1 MYIIIHINI
10 MQSTQTIN
18 IEIEEV
24 QQKEV
29 KEVKEIKEVKK
40 RTKKVIPVCQIC
52 DEKLNKSTHQPIK
65 CEYCSFDACRTCC
78 ETYALNEPTIKCMNT
93 ACGREWTRKFIR
105 ETFTLVFINGTLKQH
120 REQILFDR
128 ERALLPMTQPII
140 ERKIACAKID
150 KQVSA
155 VREQISIL
163 NNQISDLYR
172 ERNLISTNTRT
183 NTAERASFVR
193 ACPDEDCRGFLSS
206 QWKCGICEKWTCPDC
221 HVIKGY
227 TRDAVHTCDADEL
240 ATARLLAA
248 DTKPCPKCATGIFK
262 IDGCFAKDT
271 QIPLFDGTTKM
282 SQDICIGDV
291 LVGDDG
297 LQRTVLDTTTGIDE
311 MYEVVQNKGIN
322 YTVNSKHTLAFKY
335 CGDKTISWQES
346 TNRWKLIWFDRTTK
360 KQKTK
365 DFKICEFESKD
376 LAFMAASIFKDTL
389 KFDDVIEI
397 MVDDYMKLDN
407 TVKRNLMGYKSNGIN
422 YNHIDVELD
431 PYMLGIW
438 LGDGIHSRPEIAT
451 NDSEIV
457 DYINEWCKINK
468 AAFVYEKNNKYKI
481 RIKQLNISGEKQGE
495 NPFSKLLRKYNLLN
509 NKHIPNEYL
518 MNSRTSRLSLLAGI
532 IDTDGHVSS
541 NGKRIT
547 VIQTRDE
554 LSMQIMF
561 LARSL
566 GFIVNHT
573 IRERKNCTIFGL
585 EPKDYKNQYIINIS
599 GDLICEIPT
608 LISRKKCMNSNANKD
623 HLRTSVQVNKLEN
636 GMYYGWQVDENHRFI
651 LPDFTVVK
659 NCDQM
664 WCTQCHT
671 AFSWRT
677 GAIQNAVHNP
687 HYYEWLRRSN
697 GGEAPRNPGDVLC
710 AREMNHEL
718 FSTISRIIRQ
728 RHVRA
733 PNAKACIS
741 RCDSIIRNTTHLNYV
756 ERRPPVN
763 YERRNEDLRVK
774 YLMKE
779 ITETEMKIQLQKDD
793 KFHNRNQEQSNIFQ
807 MISTTVADIMFRFL
821 HYIEAENPY
830 IEGIEGFSLDIL
842 DEIDP
847 IVKYA
852 NECLAD
858 VSYTYSCSKIVFAS
872 NVQLHRGYGAER
884 YLNELKEKDIALQAQ
899 EQLHREAD
907 AQVEAQVEA

>member
-1 MYIIIHINI
+1 
-10 MQSTQTIN
+10 MQATQTIN
-18 IEIEEV
+18 IEIEEIPQV
-24 QQKEV
+24 EGPQVEGP
-29 KEVKEIKEVKK
+29 EIKEVKK

-52 DEKLNKSTHQPIK
+52 DEKLNKSTHQPIN
-65 CEYCSFDACRTCC
+65 CEYCNFDACRTCC

-140 ERKIACAKID
+140 ERKIACTKID

-155 VREQISIL
+155 VREQITIL

-172 ERNLISTNTRT
+172 ERNLISTHTRT
-183 NTAERASFVR
+183 NTVERASFVR
-193 ACPDEDCRGFLSS
+193 ACPDEDCRGFLST

-227 TRDAVHTCDADEL
+227 TRDEEHTCDADEL

-262 IDGCFAKDT
+262 IDGCFAGDT
-271 QIPLFDGTTKM
+271 QILLFDGTTKM

-297 LQRTVLDTTTGIDE
+297 LQRRVLDTTTGIDE
-311 MYEVVQNKGIN
+311 MYEIQQTNGMS
-322 YTVNSKHTLAFKY
+322 YTVNSKHTLMLLY
-335 CGDKTISWQES
+335 DMDQQE
-346 TNRWKLIWFDRTTK
+346 NEK
-360 KQKTK
+360 KNQ
-365 DFKICEFESKD
+365 
-376 LAFMAASIFKDTL
+376 
-389 KFDDVIEI
+389 
-397 MVDDYMKLDN
+397 N
-407 TVKRNLMGYKSNGIN
+407 
-422 YNHIDVELD
+422 
-431 PYMLGIW
+431 
-438 LGDGIHSRPEIAT
+438 
-451 NDSEIV
+451 
-457 DYINEWCKINK
+457 
-468 AAFVYEKNNKYKI
+468 EKNPQKMRKVIVSDYLQMPIEERNKYKGFKAI
-481 RIKQLNISGEKQGE
+481 
-495 NPFSKLLRKYNLLN
+495 
-509 NKHIPNEYL
+509 
-518 MNSRTSRLSLLAGI
+518 
-532 IDTDGHVSS
+532 S
-541 NGKRIT
+541 NG
-547 VIQTRDE
+547 
-554 LSMQIMF
+554 
-561 LARSL
+561 
-566 GFIVNHT
+566 
-573 IRERKNCTIFGL
+573 
-585 EPKDYKNQYIINIS
+585 QYIKSDIK
-599 GDLICEIPT
+599 LIPIG
-608 LISRKKCMNSNANKD
+608 RG
-623 HLRTSVQVNKLEN
+623 Q
-636 GMYYGWQVDENHRFI
+636 YYGWMLDINSIFI
-651 LPDFTVVK
+651 LTDKTVVH

-718 FSTISRIIRQ
+718 FSTISRIVRN
-728 RHVRA
+728 RHVRS

-741 RCDSIIRNTTHLNYV
+741 RCDAIIRNTTHLNYV
-756 ERRPPVN
+756 ERRPAVN

-779 ITETEMKIQLQKDD
+779 ITEAEMKIQLQKDD
-793 KFHNRNQEQSNIFQ
+793 KTHNRNQEQTNIFQ

-852 NECLAD
+852 NECLAE
-858 VSYTYSCSKIVFAS
+858 VSYTYSCSKLVFTP
-872 NVQLHRGYGAER
+872 NVQLHRGNSADR
-884 YLNELKEKDIALQAQ
+884 YLNDLKEKEFALQAQ
-899 EQLHREAD
+899 AKMQREA
-907 AQVEAQVEA
+907 EAQVVGTSSSTNVVVV